1 MSQPTTQTA
10 ADAAVQT
17 ITSATPE
24 WLRLTGHWP
33 AQTDLVTW
41 CQTMGPGT
49 AVLLLVGGVVYL
61 LFGVFAFRW
70 LVTLNAAIVGAYF
83 GAWVG
88 GKADSVMPAAI
99 VGGFTAAALAW
110 PLMKYAVAIMG
121 GVYGALLGAA
131 LWRALS
137 LPPDLAWAGGLVG
150 LVGFGLLSFILF
162 HGSLMMYTS
171 LQGSVMLVFGL
182 MGLLLKYPDLGMK
195 IVQSLTAKPFI
206 LPMAIFI
213 PSILGLLYQQTQ
225 FGQPAGGPPKK

>member
-1 MSQPTTQTA
+1 VPPNTATDTMQTL
-10 ADAAVQT
+10 
-17 ITSATPE
+17 TSATPE
-24 WLRLTGHWP
+24 WLRISGHWP
-33 AQTDLVTW
+33 AQTDLMTW

-49 AVLLLVGGVVYL
+49 AVLLLVGGVIYL
-61 LFGVFAFRW
+61 GFGVAAFRW

-88 GKADSVMPAAI
+88 GKADSTMPAAI

-110 PLMKYAVAIMG
+110 PLMKYAVAVMG
-121 GVYGALLGAA
+121 GVYGAVLGAA
-131 LWRALS
+131 LWRS
-137 LPPDLAWAGGLVG
+137 VGLPPDLAWAGGLVG

-182 MGLLLKYPDLGMK
+182 LGLVFKYPDIGMR
-195 IVQSLTAKPFI
+195 ILESLTAKPFI

-213 PSILGLLYQQTQ
+213 PSILGLLYQQNQ
-225 FGQPAGGPPKK
+225 YGSPAPAGPPKK

>member
-1 MSQPTTQTA
+1 MSDVTTNTA
-10 ADAAVQT
+10 ADTVQS
-17 ITSATPE
+17 ITSATPD
-24 WLRLTGHWP
+24 WLRLSGHWP
-33 AQTDLVTW
+33 AQTDLMTW

-49 AVLLLVGGVVYL
+49 AVLLLVGGIIYL
-61 LFGVFAFRW
+61 GFGVFAFRY

-83 GAWVG
+83 GAWLG
-88 GKADSVMPAAI
+88 SKADSNMPAAI

-131 LWRALS
+131 LWRS
-137 LPPDLAWAGGLVG
+137 VGLPPDIAWAGGLVG

-182 MGLLLKYPDLGMK
+182 LGLLFKYPDLGMK
-195 IVQSLTAKPFI
+195 IFESLTAKPFI

-225 FGQPAGGPPKK
+225 FGQPASGPPKK